1 MSEFEWGL
9 QRAEFGPEDVKGRTA
24 GREGMSVYFLPTR

>member
-1 MSEFEWGL
+1 VGL
-9 QRAEFGPEDVKGRTA
+9 QGVEFALEDVKGRTA